1 MRPDP
6 PMIMQEVSPEKA
18 KALLTELNVDHILVV
33 DEEKRLLG
41 YVNHE
46 ALQKDVDE
54 VGKVTR
60 STDSF
65 MLASSS
71 LKDGL
76 SEIFTHDLGY
86 LIVVDDGNQVLG
98 VVDTEDIR
106 EILRR

>member
-1 MRPDP
+1 
-6 PMIMQEVSPEKA
+6 MIMQGESPAKA
-18 KALLTELNVDHILVV
+18 KAMLDDLKVDHLIVV

-54 VGKVTR
+54 VSKVTR
-60 STDSF
+60 STDCF
-65 MLASSS
+65 MPASSS

-86 LIVVDDGNQVLG
+86 LIVVDDDKKVLG
-98 VVDTEDIR
+98 VLDTEDIR